1 MIVLPVVLFLFVMLL
16 LPLLITGMTVDMV
29 TVAVTK
35 LGFAPGLAI
44 LLLAA
49 IVIGSTINIPL
60 YQRYP
65 KRLQPAGM
73 PWSQGRRTMVALNV
87 GGGLI
92 PVVLA
97 LYQLTRGH
105 VLPIL
110 VTTAIVTV
118 VSYCAAQ
125 IVPGTGI
132 RMNAMIAPLTAVLC
146 AWLLGAAA
154 APSIAFAGGILGTLI
169 GADLLH
175 LREIER
181 LSPGVLSIG
190 GAGVLDGIALCGL
203 FALLLA

>member
-1 MIVLPVVLFLFVMLL
+1 MIVLPIVLFLVVMLL
-16 LPLLITGMTVDMV
+16 LPLIVTGLTVDMV

-35 LGFAPGLAI
+35 LGFSPSLAI
-44 LLLAA
+44 LFLAA

-60 YQRYP
+60 YQ
-65 KRLQPAGM
+65 KRLQPVGLA
-73 PWSQGRRTMVALNV
+73 WNRQRTVVALNV

-92 PVVLA
+92 PILLA

-105 VLPIL
+105 VLAIF
-110 VTTAIVTV
+110 VTTVVVTL

-125 IVPGTGI
+125 VVPGIGI
-132 RMNAMIAPLTAVLC
+132 RMNAMVAPLTAVVC
-146 AWLLGAAA
+146 AWFLGGIA
-154 APSIAFAGGILGTLI
+154 APSVAFAGGILGTLI

-175 LREIER
+175 LKEIEH
-181 LSPGVLSIG
+181 LSSGNLSIG

>member
-1 MIVLPVVLFLFVMLL
+1 MIVLPIVIFLFLMLL
-16 LPLLITGMTVDMV
+16 LPLVITGLTVDMV

-44 LLLAA
+44 VLLMA
-49 IVIGSTINIPL
+49 IVIGSAINIPL
-60 YQRYP
+60 YQKYLHP
-65 KRLQPAGM
+65 VGM
-73 PWSQGRRTMVALNV
+73 PWAGRRSVVALNV

-97 LYQLTRGH
+97 LYQLLRGH
-105 VLPIL
+105 ALPIL
-110 VTTAIVTV
+110 ITTAAVSL
-118 VSYCAAQ
+118 VSYYAAQ
-125 IVPGTGI
+125 VVPGIGI
-132 RMNAMIAPLTAVLC
+132 RMNAMVAPLTAVVC

-175 LREIER
+175 LKDIER
-181 LSPGVLSIG
+181 LSSGTLSIG

-203 FALLLA
+203 FSLLLA

>member
-1 MIVLPVVLFLFVMLL
+1 MIVLPVILFLFVMLL
-16 LPLLITGMTVDMV
+16 MPLVITGLTMDMV

-35 LGFAPGLAI
+35 LGLAPSLAI
-44 LLLAA
+44 VLLAA

-60 YQRYP
+60 YQKSLRP
-65 KRLQPAGM
+65 VGM
-73 PWSQGRRTMVALNV
+73 SWDRQRTVVALNV

-92 PVVLA
+92 PVLLA
-97 LYQLTRGH
+97 LYQFTQGH
-105 VLPIL
+105 IIAIL
-110 VTTAIVTV
+110 ATTAIVTT

-125 IVPGTGI
+125 IVPGIGI
-132 RMNAMIAPLTAVLC
+132 RMNAMVAPLTAVIC
-146 AWLLGAAA
+146 AWLLGGVA
-154 APSIAFAGGILGTLI
+154 APSVAFAGGILGTLI

-181 LSPGVLSIG
+181 LSTGTLSIG

>member
-16 LPLLITGMTVDMV
+16 LPLVITGMTVDMV

-60 YQRYP
+60 YQKYP

-73 PWSQGRRTMVALNV
+73 PWSQGQRTVVALNV

-110 VTTAIVTV
+110 ITTAIVTV

-132 RMNAMIAPLTAVLC
+132 RMNAMIAPLTAVVC